1 MGKKAKKREK
11 LAQAAQSPAAGTAV
25 EPISAA
31 GKKVIALGIGVLAL
45 GFFVLTLTDRMG
57 RNWASDAAP
66 FLILGGYA
74 IIGLGIFCPDR
85 TRPSP
90 DQKPT

>member
-1 MGKKAKKREK
+1 MGKKSKRKDK
-11 LAQAAQSPAAGTAV
+11 LAQAADIPAAAAV
-25 EPISAA
+25 EPISPA

-45 GFFVLTLTDRMG
+45 GFFVLTFTDRMG
-57 RNWASDAAP
+57 RNWASNVAP
-66 FLILGGYA
+66 FMILGGYA
-74 IIGLGIFCPDR
+74 VIGAGIFFPAR